1 MKSEFF
7 IISKFIKAMCMH
19 ACLFERDRESGR
31 EMHIGEPGG
40 GWFLWV
46 SGFCILENE
55 KVSFVK
61 VANWLHL
68 YQGMCWIILSYWS
81 LAVNIYIHHGL
92 TPYISIIYGL
102 INKKYIICIVIEYP
116 LSHFLLFVS
125 MLFLKLPSFR
135 FQHKKSH
142 FFT

>member
-81 LAVNIYIHHGL
+81 LAVNIYTSWIN
-92 TPYISIIYGL
+92 TIYKYN
-102 INKKYIICIVIEYP
+102 IWFNK
-116 LSHFLLFVS
+116 
-125 MLFLKLPSFR
+125 
-135 FQHKKSH
+135 
-142 FFT
+142 